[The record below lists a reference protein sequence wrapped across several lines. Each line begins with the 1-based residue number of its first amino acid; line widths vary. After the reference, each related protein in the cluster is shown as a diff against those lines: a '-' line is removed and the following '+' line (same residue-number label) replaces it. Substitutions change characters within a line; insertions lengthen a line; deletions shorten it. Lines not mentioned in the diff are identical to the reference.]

1 MPAGDTEI
9 RISNRA
15 FDRISRARRE
25 GESLSDVIIRLSAA
39 TLEGLQR
46 RGEMEVVTTEGKKL
60 VISIDQDKCLG
71 AMSCVTLAPTV
82 FSYDKTEAGV
92 WRRRAE
98 PLGMMEVE
106 KGAVSGETL
115 QLAAESCP
123 YKAII
128 LKDAETGEPIV
139 P

>member
-1 MPAGDTEI
+1 MPAEDTEI
-9 RISNRA
+9 RISSRA

-25 GESLSDVIIRLSAA
+25 GETLSDVIVRLSAA

-46 RGEMEVVTTEGKKL
+46 RGEMEVVTSEGKKL

-82 FSYDKTEAGV
+82 FSYDKTESGV
-92 WRRRAE
+92 WRRKAE

-106 KGAVSGETL
+106 KGEVNGEAL

>member
-1 MPAGDTEI
+1 MPPEDTEI

-46 RGEMEVVTTEGKKL
+46 RGEMEVTTTEGRKL

-71 AMSCVTLAPTV
+71 AMSCVTLAPSV

-106 KGAVSGETL
+106 KGEVSGETL

>member
-1 MPAGDTEI
+1 MPPEDTEI

-46 RGEMEVVTTEGKKL
+46 RGEMEVTTTEGRKL

-71 AMSCVTLAPTV
+71 AMSCVTLAPSV

-106 KGAVSGETL
+106 KGEVSAETL